1 MEYFAATVDDDVM
14 QRGRCS
20 KITEG
25 KLLAAEVYD
34 FFNPV
39 YLLLQIYNN

>member
-20 KITEG
+20 EITEG
-25 KLLAAEVYD
+25 KLLAAASIR